1 VAITIPDINQVLA
14 RMKGRLL
21 PFGWWQ
27 FLRRKRII
35 DRCRIGFLG
44 VKPAY
49 QHTGV
54 AAGFYIEH
62 FRQSELSRIKWG
74 EGGWVLE
81 TNKGLNRGMEAL
93 GGRID
98 KKYRVYEREL

>member
-1 VAITIPDINQVLA
+1 MN
-14 RMKGRLL
+14 GRLL
-21 PFGWWQ
+21 PLGWWHY
-27 FLRRKRII
+27 LRRKRII

-62 FRQSELSRIKWG
+62 FDSPRRSRIKWG
-74 EGGWVLE
+74 ERGWVLE

-98 KKYRVYEREL
+98 KRYRVYEREL